1 MPWADSE
8 FRKTLDGMTDAQ
20 ISLALVKRDGE
31 FDKQNRRDLAEWVLR
46 NRESE
51 KEAGLEA
58 RRDLREN
65 ITIIMAALANIIAII
80 AIVIAS

>member
-1 MPWADSE
+1 MPWDDSE

-65 ITIIMAALANIIAII
+65 ITMIMAALANIIAII